1 MRKFSAQA
9 RVNSTSYQAMTFL
22 EFIRKNSLLVLIVIV
37 AIGAGLLMMDYSGQG
52 SAFSRDFHIQVNGTN
67 YKSAEVYSLGENGS
81 ATIQRLLQASYS
93 KLRERFDS
101 NGDDNLSEDESAAME
116 AWLRE
121 HPEVDASM
129 SRLQSVLQAWCYGIC
144 KHSEENVAIN
154 RAILRE
160 EAEALGIRA
169 SKDQVDAFIISL
181 PAFTKADGSFDQQLY
196 QDLTGYHNG
205 VANNPAEQAF
215 REAVADII
223 IWESITALVTN
234 GISYHTPAQRAI
246 IDASSQSI
254 SGRTAWLAKDKV
266 QAPAE
271 PTEEELAAHWEANK
285 ERYKSEQRR
294 IVSIYTLTPAEGVSI
309 DDLMATANVIEQ
321 ELAMADGAGID
332 NILSNV
338 AAAGNAENSEYAAFT
353 YLLEDG
359 SSHVTTAL
367 STEAEAPAV
376 LQTKIN
382 ADGRETTL
390 AAVAFGSVECST
402 SVADY
407 EAAVQN
413 KTTEKLGAWQQMRGF
428 FAIEGNK
435 AVLIDVEAVEPPTVL
450 PFEAA
455 RERALADLKAE
466 RTANAL
472 QIAAEKLYAEMSE
485 AVTAGENLDAVFA
498 KATAAGAEVS
508 NFGPTSMGINAELPE
523 GLSTQALI
531 VTPSGKLC
539 QLTILPTGARISAV
553 TERTVPADQQYVML
567 RDMFQ
572 VPMTNSQLTEQIMQ
586 DWINSAY
593 IRYNVQ
599 LADYVSTNSAN

>member
-1 MRKFSAQA
+1 MRKLSAQA
-9 RVNSTSYQAMTFL
+9 RANSTSYQAMTFL

-81 ATIQRLLQASYS
+81 ATIQRLMQATYS

-101 NGDDNLSEDESAAME
+101 NGDDNLSEDESAAMQ
-116 AWLRE
+116 AWLGE
-121 HPEVDASM
+121 HPEVEASM
-129 SRLQSVLQAWCYGIC
+129 NRLQSVLQAWSYGIC
-144 KHSEENVAIN
+144 RHSEENVAIN

-160 EAEALGIRA
+160 EAEALGIHA
-169 SKDQVDAFIISL
+169 SKDQVDAFIVSL
-181 PAFTKADGSFDQQLY
+181 PAFTKPDGSFDQQLY

-223 IWESITALVTN
+223 IWETITAMVTN

-254 SGRTAWLAKDKV
+254 SGRTAWLARDKV

-271 PTEEELAAHWEANK
+271 PTEEELRAYWEANK
-285 ERYKSEQRR
+285 ERYKTEQRR

-321 ELAMADGAGID
+321 ELAMADGDGID

-353 YLLEDG
+353 YLREDG
-359 SSHVTTAL
+359 STHVTTAL
-367 STEAEAPAV
+367 CTEAEVPAE
-376 LQTKIN
+376 LQAKIN

-390 AAVAFGSVECST
+390 AAVAFSAVECTT
-402 SVADY
+402 SVAEY

-413 KTTEKLGAWQQMRGF
+413 NATAKLGTWQQMRGF
-428 FAIEGNK
+428 FVIDGNK
-435 AVLIDVEAVEPPTVL
+435 AVLIDVEAVESPSVL

-466 RTANAL
+466 RAANAL
-472 QIAAEKLYAEMSE
+472 QLAAEKLYEEMSE
-485 AVTAGENLDAVFA
+485 ALAAGENLDAVFA

-508 NFGPTSMGINAELPE
+508 NFGPTTVGINADLPE

-539 QLTILPTGARISAV
+539 QLTILPNGARISAV